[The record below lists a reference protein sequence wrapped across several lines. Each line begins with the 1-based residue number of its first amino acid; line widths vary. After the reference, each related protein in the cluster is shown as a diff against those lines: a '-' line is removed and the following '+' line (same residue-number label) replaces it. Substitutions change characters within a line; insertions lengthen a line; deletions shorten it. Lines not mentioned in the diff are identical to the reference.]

1 MTRQKT
7 NHFGRLKMERSH
19 PRFSHLSSPSRD
31 EVFEQLHKALNDLA
45 AYRPT
50 TSQDPYWKTFAFKRL
65 EFQDLAFFNGWMD
78 HAFEFP
84 LIEDCF
90 ESLLKELPPIPKIA
104 LLDPRL
110 QIEVIP
116 LDGGDFPTW
125 ACRVRDHESIRRKLE
140 VRSCTGILL
149 LLSQPAIER
158 LPRKEV
164 MEDLRHELGH
174 VLLYLSS
181 PEAIDDCSA
190 ADEEWECATR
200 MEDFIG

>member
-1 MTRQKT
+1 MPKSDP
-7 NHFGRLKMERSH
+7 HFR
-19 PRFSHLSSPSRD
+19 HLPAASRE
-31 EVFEQLHKALNDLA
+31 EVFERLHKALNDLA
-45 AYRPT
+45 AYPPT
-50 TSQDPYWKTFAFKRL
+50 TSPNPYLKTFVFQRL
-65 EFQDLAFFNGWMD
+65 EFQDLAFSNGWMD

-84 LIEDCF
+84 LIEDCL
-90 ESLLKELPPIPKIA
+90 ESVLKELPPIPKIA
-104 LLDPRL
+104 LLDPGL
-110 QIEVIP
+110 QIEVVP

-140 VRSCTGILL
+140 VRSATGILL

-174 VLLYLSS
+174 VLLYLRN

-190 ADEEWECATR
+190 ADEEWERATQ
-200 MEDFIG
+200 MEYFIG